1 MQILR
6 SRCLNYCYKCY
17 PISLQD
23 DPPHSSKIKFSI
35 MLISCSETFC
45 GSLLLAERHTNS
57 LVVFH
62 DPVNIGSSN
71 GPVLSPTNHLH
82 LYATTTILYY
92 LIFPRHSL
100 FFFFTFPHL
109 FRLLLSPKCF
119 SLFLSTFAVLQ
130 NNIYLFNARCAL
142 IFSILVYFTLFQFLK
157 QASCN
162 LQKWFHNP
170 LMDLDS

>member
-17 PISLQD
+17 PISSQD

-100 FFFFTFPHL
+100 FFFFYFSTFIQVVVVTKML
-109 FRLLLSPKCF
+109 FFISVHVCCSAKQYLLVQCTMCF
-119 SLFLSTFAVLQ
+119 DIFYSSLF
-130 NNIYLFNARCAL
+130 Y
-142 IFSILVYFTLFQFLK
+142 SISVFKTSKL
-157 QASCN
+157 
-162 LQKWFHNP
+162 
-170 LMDLDS
+170 

>member
-100 FFFFTFPHL
+100 FFFLL
-109 FRLLLSPKCF
+109 FHIYSGCCCHQNAFLYFCPRLLFCKTIFTCSMHDVLWYF
-119 SLFLSTFAVLQ
+119 LF
-130 NNIYLFNARCAL
+130 
-142 IFSILVYFTLFQFLK
+142 
-157 QASCN
+157 
-162 LQKWFHNP
+162 
-170 LMDLDS
+170 